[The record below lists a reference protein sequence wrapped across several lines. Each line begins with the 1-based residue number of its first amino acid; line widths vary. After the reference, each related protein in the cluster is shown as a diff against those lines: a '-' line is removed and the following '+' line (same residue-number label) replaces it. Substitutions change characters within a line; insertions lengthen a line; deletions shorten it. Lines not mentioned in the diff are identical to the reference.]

1 MQSYWKNVQFEM
13 FYGYFSSS
21 LRRASDRSATFLTD
35 LAGRTVK
42 KLASPIGP
50 GFESRSRRQK
60 GHRSIGLIRDQNWSF
75 RCMLKIF
82 IQS

>member
-1 MQSYWKNVQFEM
+1 MVIL
-13 FYGYFSSS
+13 SSALDS
-21 LRRASDRSATFLTD
+21 ALDCSATFLTD

-60 GHRSIGLIRDQNWSF
+60 GHRSIPMRAAKSYNLAKLYPN
-75 RCMLKIF
+75 LTLPVA
-82 IQS
+82 